1 MAEAPSLAAENARL
15 TMLLHE
21 QLGVVRAMEKHVS
34 ELGARWDVRRSE
46 YEAQIRKLEE
56 KVRELELQLSV
67 ARAVAASAH
76 GDTPPAL
83 PMVEA
88 VPIEKPKPMYT
99 PCTAPPTIPLPCDGP
114 RFTAEGWGMSERLEP
129 PGPPSIPLVP
139 PLDGPNATNM
149 TDTPTPPLPAAA
161 AESGLRRRKRS
172 DPDVMIADAL
182 TRPPALD
189 APLTTD
195 DVLATLGL

>member
-1 MAEAPSLAAENARL
+1 
-15 TMLLHE
+15 
-21 QLGVVRAMEKHVS
+21 MEKHVS
-34 ELGARWDVRRSE
+34 ELGVRWDVRRSE
-46 YEAQIRKLEE
+46 YDAQTRKLEE

-76 GDTPPAL
+76 GDAPPAL
-83 PMVEA
+83 PMIQA
-88 VPIEKPKPMYT
+88 VPIEQPKPKYT

-114 RFTAEGWGMSERLEP
+114 RVTGYLSSDSSTSTHAPTAAPPAAEGWGMSERLEP

-139 PLDGPNATNM
+139 PLDGPNVTYM

-182 TRPPALD
+182 TRPPSVALN
-189 APLTTD
+189 
-195 DVLATLGL
+195 VLATLGL

>member
-21 QLGVVRAMEKHVS
+21 QLGAVRAMEKHVS

-76 GDTPPAL
+76 GDTPAAL
-83 PMVEA
+83 PMVQA
-88 VPIEKPKPMYT
+88 VPIEQPKPMYT
-99 PCTAPPTIPLPCDGP
+99 PCTAPPTIPL
-114 RFTAEGWGMSERLEP
+114 
-129 PGPPSIPLVP
+129 VP
-139 PLDGPNATNM
+139 PLDGPNVTYM

-182 TRPPALD
+182 TRPPSLD
-189 APLTTD
+189 APLTAD

>member
-21 QLGVVRAMEKHVS
+21 QLGAVRAMEKHVS

-88 VPIEKPKPMYT
+88 VPIEKPQPKYT
-99 PCTAPPTIPLPCDGP
+99 PCTAPPT
-114 RFTAEGWGMSERLEP
+114 
-129 PGPPSIPLVP
+129 IPLVP
-139 PLDGPNATNM
+139 PLDGPNAT

-161 AESGLRRRKRS
+161 AEPGLRRRKRS
-172 DPDVMIADAL
+172 DPGSTSLDVTIADAL
-182 TRPPALD
+182 TRPPSVALT
-189 APLTTD
+189 AD